1 MGDVLIGTCSWKYD
15 SWRGLVYPAMG
26 DYDPLREYAK
36 RFATVEID
44 QWFWSLFE
52 KGKPVLPRA
61 SDAERYAAAV
71 PPGFLFTV
79 KAPNSIT
86 LTHPYRR
93 GGGTMPPANP
103 HFLSPGL
110 YRDFLARLEP
120 LRGRIG
126 LVMLQFEYLNRRK
139 MASRAGFLEKLAP
152 FLAERPEWPPLAIEC
167 RNPNY
172 LDEEYFRFL
181 RERNVHHVFCQGY
194 YMPPAWEIE
203 RRFGGLLAGAAVVRL
218 MGADRG
224 EIEARSRERWDA
236 IVEPRDG
243 ELAEV
248 AAMAGRLRKRLQRV
262 YININN
268 HFEGSAP
275 LSAEKLRGLLA

>member
-15 SWRGLVYPAMG
+15 SWRGLVYPVAG

-36 RFATVEID
+36 KFATVEID

-61 SDAERYAAAV
+61 ADAERYAAAV

-86 LTHPYRR
+86 LTHAYRR
-93 GGGTMPPANP
+93 GGEVLPPANP

-120 LRGRIG
+120 MGDKLG
-126 LVMLQFEYLNRRK
+126 LVMLQFEYLNRKK
-139 MASRAGFLEKLAP
+139 MASRAEFLEKLAV
-152 FLAERPEWPPLAIEC
+152 FLDERPEWPSLAIEC
-167 RNPNY
+167 RNANY

-181 RERNVHHVFCQGY
+181 RERNVIHVFCQGY
-194 YMPPAWEIE
+194 YLPPAWEIE
-203 RRFGGLLAGAAVVRL
+203 RRCNGLLADTAVIRL
-218 MGADRG
+218 MGPDRK

-236 IVEPRDG
+236 VVEPRDG

-248 AAMAGRLRKRLQRV
+248 AAMAGRLRKRLKRV
-262 YININN
+262 YVNINN

-275 LSAEKLRGLLA
+275 LTAEKLRGLLA